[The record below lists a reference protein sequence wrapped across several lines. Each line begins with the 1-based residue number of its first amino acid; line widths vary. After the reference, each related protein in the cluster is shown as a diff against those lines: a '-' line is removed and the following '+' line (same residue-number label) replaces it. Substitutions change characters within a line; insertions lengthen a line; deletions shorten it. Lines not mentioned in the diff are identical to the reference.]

1 MFRML
6 SVLSITKVEIPSPRQ
21 GRMVAASSFM
31 LAGSSRSRVFRP
43 LRKQSTHTALTAW
56 LITVA
61 TAAPCTPMRN
71 PKIRMG
77 SRMMLQ
83 TAPTTVVIMLNL
95 AKPWVVMNGFSPITI
110 ITKTV
115 PRI

>member
-1 MFRML
+1 
-6 SVLSITKVEIPSPRQ
+6 
-21 GRMVAASSFM
+21 
-31 LAGSSRSRVFRP
+31 
-43 LRKQSTHTALTAW
+43 
-56 LITVA
+56 
-61 TAAPCTPMRN
+61 MRN